1 MSIYNQLGAMR
12 NDGVLGDGEGN
23 VLPLTRY
30 SKDEL
35 IGITFYY
42 GIRLGNPNN
51 KSKKQLIKTIQAN
64 REYQRRVRKEENN
77 PRVNPVL
84 RRTANK
90 IIKELRKE
98 AEEERRLVD
107 PDPRDLELLDEVEL
121 EEKGTDISYTI
132 MEKANQ
138 TSGTDSDWYA
148 NELRSELSLA
158 GMEMGVNEIRPGDFI
173 FFGYTARYPE
183 RYPYYD
189 RRPLSFVL
197 DMKGDKMFGCNVH
210 YLNPDIRDSF
220 ALTMINKTAIQVP
233 KVFEKTLH
241 SYFYT
246 NISGVYRI
254 PENEYGDIARLVTED
269 FVDSDGMPVDL
280 NAVWDSV
287 N

>member
-12 NDGVLGDGEGN
+12 NDGVIGDGEGN

-42 GIRLGNPNN
+42 GIRLGNPNT

-64 REYQRRVRKEENN
+64 REYQKRVRKEENN

-84 RRTANK
+84 RRAANK

-107 PDPRDLELLDEVEL
+107 PDPRDLELLDI
-121 EEKGTDISYTI
+121 EEQERETDISYTI
-132 MEKANQ
+132 MERANQ
-138 TSGTDSDWYA
+138 TSNTDADWYA
-148 NELRSELSLA
+148 KELSSELSLA
-158 GMEMGVNEIRPGDFI
+158 GREMGVNELRPGDFV

-189 RRPLSFVL
+189 RRPLAFIL
-197 DMKGDKMFGCNVH
+197 DMKGDKMLGCNVH

-220 ALTMINKTAIQVP
+220 AQTMINKTAIQVP
-233 KVFEKTLH
+233 GPFKKTLH

>member
-1 MSIYNQLGAMR
+1 MSKAERAAEVYRRLDATSRSLENFSVAELG
-12 NDGVLGDGEGN
+12 
-23 VLPLTRY
+23 
-30 SKDEL
+30 
-35 IGITFYY
+35 GIT
-42 GIRLGNPNN
+42 LGYDIKISNLGSKR
-51 KSKKQLIKTIQAN
+51 KSDLIKAIRSN
-64 REYQRRVRKEENN
+64 SKYRKD
-77 PRVNPVL
+77 L
-84 RRTANK
+84 RRKTRGD
-90 IIKELRKE
+90 IDPLVKELRRQDIEK
-98 AEEERRLVD
+98 
-107 PDPRDLELLDEVEL
+107 RDLTRLLRDDSDLYADEPEDLAQQDFLDEVEL